1 MKNESTTSFMIRF
14 TQNVYTDEAGE
25 SQVQWRGNIRHVQGG
40 AEKRFS
46 DFSKAMEFMKDKLAE
61 LTLEGMETQ
70 SDEEQKSVLSKS
82 FELWKK
88 VAIDYPLKMLANPK
102 EQVEQ
107 LQNQVSQVGERIGQN
122 IETELNQWR
131 GASKSD
137 MQQLLSTMTQIA
149 KDVKE
154 LKERIK

>member
-14 TQNVYTDEAGE
+14 TQNVFDDENGE

-46 DFSKAMEFMKDKLAE
+46 DFSKAMEFMRDTLAE
-61 LTLEGMETQ
+61 LTLENMEEK

-82 FELWKK
+82 LDLWKK
-88 VAIDYPLKMLANPK
+88 VAIDYPLKILANPK

-107 LQNQVSQVGERIGQN
+107 IQNQVSQVGERISQN
-122 IETELNQWR
+122 IETEINQWR

-137 MQQLLSTMTQIA
+137 FQELMDMMKEISN
-149 KDVKE
+149 DVKE
-154 LKERIK
+154 LKEKMK